1 MASWLFACL
10 LTLVTVAVLPVPGV
24 RAEVFTALVHMEGL
38 VSLEKE
44 LLGGLESYLEL
55 ERQR

>member
-1 MASWLFACL
+1 MVASYVSACV
-10 LTLVTVAVLPVPGV
+10 LVVAVALPCCVV

-55 ERQR
+55 ERER